1 METVITTDKLTKR
14 FGSFVAA
21 SELSFEVHS
30 GEIFA
35 AHCEDCAKLAA
46 ANHLA
51 VKDVQAIAVAAYSAQ
66 RTT

>member
-1 METVITTDKLTKR
+1 VRFKVSSRSGRAITATPE
-14 FGSFVAA
+14 F
-21 SELSFEVHS
+21 
-30 GEIFA
+30 
-35 AHCEDCAKLAA
+35 EDCAKLAS